1 MRPLGPSG
9 PREVGQYRVLAELG
23 RGGMGRV
30 LLGSGPDGRLVAL
43 KLVHEQFAEDDGFRE
58 RFRREVEASR
68 AVSGAYTAAVVDA
81 DPDASTPWL
90 ASVYVPGPSLHETA
104 AAIGALRE
112 DPALRLAAGLATALV
127 QIHRAELVH
136 RDLKPSNVLLTE
148 DGPRVIDFG
157 IVRAVNGEQASDL
170 TRAGWL
176 VGSPAYMSPEQ
187 AKGERVTPA
196 SDVFSLGSV
205 VVAACTGAS
214 PFNDTATLQT
224 LNNVVQIDPDLSGIP
239 SMIRRIV
246 EPCLAKDPAER
257 PSPAELL
264 ASIGQIAPSAR
275 PWPAGVHQLI
285 SGRHAEI
292 ARLLDPSQEPAAIT
306 GTPTVVSTR
315 VETGPV
321 AATREAGTAE
331 TPATLTGPAADRSGG
346 RAAGHADRSGGRARR
361 RWLGLGTAATALALV
376 GVLIWTLWP
385 APPIPPPP
393 QLPQVGAMTAAIE
406 VRRLVFSPDGRTLAT
421 VHRDG
426 TVQLWDAARQRQVGQ
441 ILGPFDD
448 LRDLVFSPDKRTLI
462 TARHDGSTGLLQ
474 LWDIVS
480 GYQVGQRPIAGLGEL
495 GESYEWLIFSPDG
508 RTLAVA
514 YNEDVREEDDVE
526 ENVVRLWDVASG
538 QQVGDLNV
546 RNDGYS
552 APGVTFSLNGRT
564 IAINTSWSD
573 ETRSEDDISA
583 VTLWDVASRQQIGNP
598 IIMPRD
604 ERVSSITFSPD
615 GRVLVTVGTGTEAT
629 SDDKSASG
637 DETSSATTETS
648 RMRLWDA
655 SSHNQIRQPST
666 VPVGDWQVPNRGGN
680 MLAIED
686 DGSVRLWN
694 VASSEQIGP
703 SIDRITTM
711 AFSQDG
717 RTLATAG
724 EDGTV
729 RMWSVPG

>member
-43 KLVHEQFAEDDGFRE
+43 KLVHEQFAEDDGFRA
-58 RFRREVEASR
+58 RFRAEVEASR

-90 ASVYVPGPSLHETA
+90 ASVFVPGPSLHETA
-104 AAIGALRE
+104 AAIGALPE
-112 DPALRLAAGLATALV
+112 DSVLRLAAGLATALV

-157 IVRAVNGEQASDL
+157 IVRAVNGDRAGDL

-176 VGSPAYMSPEQ
+176 VGSPAFMSPEQ
-187 AKGERVTPA
+187 AKGEPVTPA

-214 PFNDTATLQT
+214 PFNGTATLQT
-224 LNNVVQIDPDLSGIP
+224 LNNVVQIDPDLSGVP
-239 SMIRRIV
+239 STIRRIV
-246 EPCLAKDPAER
+246 EPCLAKDPADR
-257 PSPAELL
+257 PTPAELL

-285 SGRHAEI
+285 KRRHAGI

-306 GTPTVVSTR
+306 GPPTVVSTR
-315 VETGPV
+315 VVTGPAV
-321 AATREAGTAE
+321 DSTREAGTGE
-331 TPATLTGPAADRSGG
+331 TPTTRTVPAADRS
-346 RAAGHADRSGGRARR
+346 SGRARR
-361 RWLGLGTAATALALV
+361 RWLGLGTAAIAAALA

-393 QLPQVGAMTAAIE
+393 RLPQVGAMTAASPAGY
-406 VRRLVFSPDGRTLAT
+406 VVFSPDGRILAT
-421 VHRDG
+421 RHQDD
-426 TVQLWDAARQRQVGQ
+426 TVQLWDVTSGRQLGQ

-448 LRDLVFSPDKRTLI
+448 LRDMVLSPDNRTLTI
-462 TARHDGSTGLLQ
+462 ARHNGSNGFLQ
-474 LWDIVS
+474 LWDVAS
-480 GYQVGQRPIAGLGEL
+480 GHQVGQHPIAGIGDLDETWD
-495 GESYEWLIFSPDG
+495 WLVFSPDG
-508 RTLAVA
+508 RTLAA
-514 YNEDVREEDDVE
+514 TY
-526 ENVVRLWDVASG
+526 ENQDVVRLWEVASG
-538 QQVGDLNV
+538 QPIGDLNV
-546 RNDGYS
+546 RNDGDYN
-552 APGVTFSLNGRT
+552 APWVMFSPDGRT
-564 IAINTSWSD
+564 VAIKTKWS
-573 ETRSEDDISA
+573 EQNGSKDDISV
-583 VTLWDVASRQQIGNP
+583 VTLWDVANRQQIGNP
-598 IIMPRD
+598 ISMPRD
-604 ERVSSITFSPD
+604 ERLSSATFSPD
-615 GRVLVTVGTGTEAT
+615 GRVLVTVGRGTETT
-629 SDDKSASG
+629 SDDGSASA
-637 DETSSATTETS
+637 DETSSETAETS
-648 RMRLWDA
+648 KVRLWDVA
-655 SSHNQIRQPST
+655 SHNQIRQPSA
-666 VPVGDWQVPNRGGN
+666 VPIGDWQVPNRGGSL
-680 MLAIED
+680 LAIKD

-729 RMWSVPG
+729 RLWSVPGS